1 MTEKKLNQ
9 ILENQERIE
18 KRIENI
24 EMLLVNLATSF
35 GEVEEYVDVS
45 FKYDLIQEK
54 YADNHLFQKFLR
66 DLEEEMDEDLPF

>member
-1 MTEKKLNQ
+1 
-9 ILENQERIE
+9 
-18 KRIENI
+18 
-24 EMLLVNLATSF
+24 MLLVNLATSF